1 MNIAE
6 TKNKVDSV
14 LADRGLVREYKE
26 QAVRLLLY
34 HLYIAI
40 DIYRFMTFAEKAKA
54 LQGGDIMS
62 SESDI
67 LIIGAGITGCA
78 LARELSRFTASVT
91 VLERA
96 SDV

>member
-1 MNIAE
+1 MMNIAE

-40 DIYRFMTFAEKAKA
+40 DIYRFMGEGGVLVQDFQGFLLAHWLLKRAKKKTRQRKIPPA
-54 LQGGDIMS
+54 PL
-62 SESDI
+62 
-67 LIIGAGITGCA
+67 L
-78 LARELSRFTASVT
+78 
-91 VLERA
+91 
-96 SDV
+96 